1 LNKKKK
7 YFFYLVLIVYLF
19 SFLLSNQ
26 LNFSY
31 NLKYAEGKGNSRNY
45 FENYFNINYFFD
57 NGLYIFSQLEYSS
70 PSLIGYNTEN
80 VNDALNTF
88 YMEYSGKSYDL
99 TVGNLNL
106 LYGRGLSIHTY
117 QDRSIDYDNTLI
129 GLETNFYIRDNI
141 DFSVVLGTTDFK
153 SRINPGDML
162 PSLSIDNNMIAFN
175 LLGYFNNINV
185 HYSGMIY
192 DQEYDYHDIYGMM
205 SLSNNLG
212 NYLSSREDFIIN
224 EQPND
229 NLRNVEHN
237 FSLDFIF
244 SGISF
249 YLENSFVFYDKLLAE
264 RMNGS
269 RTYFSSYVNILDF
282 DIFFEYKDYN
292 TPYLFSIFSNSPI
305 GYRES
310 SSVLLSRYSHSIDFN
325 NEYGYQLEINKSFD
339 SSFNFLCS
347 YATALRH
354 RDNLSDPY
362 LYKLSEI
369 SFYSN
374 DLLKYSDFSPFR
386 QLYFEFSGW
395 DKTDEAYYKIG
406 FDLYHE
412 IQNAFVDEEIVEQ
425 KYIFTRTIPTQF
437 VLKLNKANSITFYI
451 ELQEKV
457 DNITNEK
464 SSYRYFSPSYNRSGI
479 WSLTLFSDQKLGDKL
494 WQGIDYTYN
503 FKNSSQLSLFFGS
516 QKGGLVCANGS
527 CVVQPDFEEGMKI
540 TYLVSI

>member
-1 LNKKKK
+1 MNKKKK
-7 YFFYLVLIVYLF
+7 YFFYLVLIVCLF

-26 LNFSY
+26 LNLSY

-45 FENYFNINYFFD
+45 FENYFNKKYFFD
-57 NGLYIFSQLEYSS
+57 NGLYIYSQLEYSS
-70 PSLIGYNTEN
+70 PSLIGYNTED

-88 YMEYSGKSYDL
+88 YIEYPGKSYDIK
-99 TVGNLNL
+99 VGNLNL

-129 GLETNFYIRDNI
+129 GFETNFYIRDNI
-141 DFSVVLGTTDFK
+141 DFSVALGKTDFK
-153 SRINPGDML
+153 SRINPGDIL
-162 PSLSIDNNMIAFN
+162 PSLSIDNNMFAFN
-175 LLGYFNNINV
+175 VLGYFNNFNA

-192 DQEYDYHDIYGMM
+192 DQEYDYSDIYRMM

-237 FSLDFIF
+237 FGLDFNF

-264 RMNGS
+264 RMSGS

-282 DIFFEYKDYN
+282 NIFFEYKNYN
-292 TPYLFSIFSNSPI
+292 TPYLFSVFSNSPI

-310 SSVLLSRYSHSIDFN
+310 SSVLLSRYNHSIDFN

-354 RDNLSDPY
+354 RDNLSNPNI
-362 LYKLSEI
+362 LKFSQI

-374 DLLKYSDFSPFR
+374 DLLEYSDFSPFR

-395 DKTDEAYYKIG
+395 DKIDESYYKIR

-425 KYIFTRTIPTQF
+425 KNIFTRTIPTQF

-457 DNITNEK
+457 DKITNEK
-464 SSYRYFSPSYNRSGI
+464 SSYRYFSPSYNHSGI
-479 WSLTLFSDQKLGDKL
+479 WSLTFFSDQQLGDRL
-494 WQGIDYTYN
+494 WKGIDYTYN
-503 FKNSSQLSLFFGS
+503 FKNSSQLSLFVGS

-527 CVVQPDFEEGMKI
+527 CVVQPDFEEGLKI
-540 TYLVSI
+540 TYLVSF